1 LLIPPIDA
9 YSALVPLDALPALER
24 EIEATLKPAH
34 SREVSMAVATLGA
47 WLKIPSTIV
56 CPEQFGKAME
66 DELVAC
72 RYPADV
78 LGEAVLEARRTLD
91 WYPSIKEIIAICER
105 LIEPRRRRN
114 LAIGQMKAE
123 HARRQQ
129 QSADPAED
137 EARREAKIKWLRVL
151 EERARQRFGNNAP
164 LPGDIELTNSI
175 SKPRVSS
182 GRSISWSAALERGE
196 LWAAQYCRLMALAER
211 TRQAIRQGR
220 IAQDECLA
228 IGKLISRDEAAARS
242 AVEQAEARAVRPQY
256 AFPPPDSFWDALW
269 RIHKACGL
277 DVPHSKDPDAVAT
290 AVENLKHLAALAGLA
305 PEREIL
311 ERPVREEWASKYPSC
326 AQRSV

>member
-1 LLIPPIDA
+1 
-9 YSALVPLDALPALER
+9 
-24 EIEATLKPAH
+24 
-34 SREVSMAVATLGA
+34 MAVATLGA

-129 QSADPAED
+129 QSADAAED

-175 SKPRVSS
+175 SKPRVSCA
-182 GRSISWSAALERGE
+182 GRNISWSAALERGE

-220 IAQDECLA
+220 IAWDECLA
-228 IGKLISRDEAAARS
+228 ISKLICRDEAAARS
-242 AVEQAEARAVRPQY
+242 AVEQAEARAARPQY
-256 AFPPPDSFWDALW
+256 EFPPPDSFWDALW

-277 DVPHSKDPDAVAT
+277 DVPSSKDPDALAT
-290 AVENLKHLAALAGLA
+290 AVANSNHLAALAGLVA
-305 PEREIL
+305 EREIL
-311 ERPVREEWASKYPSC
+311 DRQVQEAWASKPHLTLTRPEP
-326 AQRSV
+326 AGEQEVMTTTGRSDGRNGRPKAEA